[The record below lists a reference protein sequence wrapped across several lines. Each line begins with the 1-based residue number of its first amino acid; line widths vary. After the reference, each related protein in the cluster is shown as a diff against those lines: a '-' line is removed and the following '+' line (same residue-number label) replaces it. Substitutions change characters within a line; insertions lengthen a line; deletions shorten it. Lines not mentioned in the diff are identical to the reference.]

1 MNTIEA
7 EIIPPNAGPELVT
20 GSLVLRGHGYE
31 ALVSPTAA
39 EQKRIIVA
47 AARAVVAVT
56 DMATCDLAQSR
67 LKSLATIRTSVESSR
82 KLVKAPVIDLGK
94 RIDGIAADFVA
105 EVIAEESRLSGLVAE
120 YAREQQRI
128 QREREMEAERERQR
142 VERERHEAEMAAQ
155 REAARIERERQAAER
170 AAHEAELARLRAEAA
185 QSEEGQR
192 AAREAQERAVAAQRE
207 AEARAEAARRQAEA
221 DAEAARRREAE
232 AEAARQTALAVQTVP
247 DGVKEEI
254 DFEVVDVLAF
264 VGKFPQLCRIEP
276 KRAEVLA
283 ALKKSFDRH
292 GKLPDVPGLRVFRN
306 MKVKG
311 RR

>member
-1 MNTIEA
+1 MSTALAILGDGYQIEITPA
-7 EIIPPNAGPELVT
+7 
-20 GSLVLRGHGYE
+20 
-31 ALVSPTAA
+31 AA
-39 EQKRIIVA
+39 EQKRIIVE

-56 DMATCDLAQSR
+56 DLPSCDLAQSR

-94 RIDGIAADFVA
+94 KIDGIAADFVA

-128 QREREMEAERERQR
+128 QRERELAAERERQR
-142 VERERHEAEMAAQ
+142 IERERHEAEMAAQ
-155 REAARIERERQAAER
+155 REAARIERERQEAER

-185 QSEEGQR
+185 KSEEGQR

-207 AEARAEAARRQAEA
+207 AEARAEAARRQAEVE
-221 DAEAARRREAE
+221 AEAARRREAE
-232 AEAARQTALAVQTVP
+232 AEAARQASLAVQTVP

-254 DFEVVDVLAF
+254 DFEVTDILAF
-264 VGKFPQLCRIEP
+264 VAKFPQLCRIEP
-276 KRAEVLA
+276 KRADVLA
-283 ALKKSFDRH
+283 ALKKSFDRN
-292 GKLPDVPGLRVFRN
+292 GKLPDVAGLRVFHN